1 MMLKNENA
9 VIHGAGGAV
18 VGAVARPFAREGAK
32 FFLTGCHLASIHNRG
47 AKDILFV
54 GRVAE
59 APEVDALD
67 EQAGDAR
74 V

>member
-18 VGAVARPFAREGAK
+18 VGAVARAFAREGTRV
-32 FFLTGCHLASIHNRG
+32 FLTGCHLASVHNKV

-54 GRVAE
+54 GGVAE

-67 EQAGDAR
+67 EQGVDAQ

>member
-1 MMLKNENA
+1 MIFKNENA
-9 VIHGAGGAV
+9 VMHGSG
-18 VGAVARPFAREGAK
+18 GAVARASTREGSGV
-32 FFLTGCHLASIHNRG
+32 FLAGYRLASIHNKV

-54 GRVAE
+54 GGVAE

-67 EQAGDAR
+67 AQAVDAR